1 MDEKKHAMR
10 LMIERLEPDP
20 APQVKRL
27 LAVENDDAL
36 SKTVMGKIVIEEITG
51 KKHSDVTF

>member
-1 MDEKKHAMR
+1 LDEKKHAMR